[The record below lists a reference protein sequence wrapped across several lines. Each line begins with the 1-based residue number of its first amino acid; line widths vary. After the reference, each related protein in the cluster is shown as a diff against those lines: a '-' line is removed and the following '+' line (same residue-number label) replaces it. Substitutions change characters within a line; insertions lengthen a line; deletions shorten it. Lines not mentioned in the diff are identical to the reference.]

1 VIITDIVCSNG
12 VIHVIDTVMIPPPSN
27 IVDTLVNDGR
37 FTTLVAAVKA
47 AGLADTL
54 SGTGPFT
61 LFAPTDDAF
70 KKLPAG
76 TVETLLKDPQGQLK
90 QILLYHVV
98 PGKLMAAD
106 VVKLTSVKTVQ
117 GKNITISTKNGVMVN
132 DANVTVTDIGATNGV
147 IHYIDAV
154 LIPPA

>member
-1 VIITDIVCSNG
+1 MKIQ
-12 VIHVIDTVMIPPPSN
+12 
-27 IVDTLVNDGR
+27 
-37 FTTLVAAVKA
+37 A